1 MKKIFYVSGSLAAIL
16 LVLFLIGAID
26 FSESKRDKALSQGNR
41 LMESGR
47 YREALEA
54 YERGLEDHPR
64 DAELN
69 YNSGHALYSMGDYSG
84 AEKYYEA
91 SELPVPDRYLKMGNC
106 RLNQGDYGRA
116 AKYYM
121 QGILEFPQD
130 VPLKYNYEFAQEQ
143 IQQTEQQ
150 GDGEGEQGDGE
161 GGQDDGE
168 GEQGD
173 GEGEQDDGEG
183 GQDGGEGGQ
192 DDGEGE
198 QGDGEGEQDDG
209 QGEQQGIGEDDA
221 EAEQRQTRSVI
232 EHVLEAL
239 EKQEADSLKN
249 NRNRNHIYEE
259 GQYEW

>member
-173 GEGEQDDGEG
+173 GEGEQDDG
-183 GQDGGEGGQ
+183 
-192 DDGEGE
+192 
-198 QGDGEGEQDDG
+198 

>member
-84 AEKYYEA
+84 AEMYYEA

-183 GQDGGEGGQ
+183 GQD
-192 DDGEGE
+192 
-198 QGDGEGEQDDG
+198 DG

>member
-161 GGQDDGE
+161 G
-168 GEQGD
+168 
-173 GEGEQDDGEG
+173 
-183 GQDGGEGGQ
+183 
-192 DDGEGE
+192 
-198 QGDGEGEQDDG
+198 EQDDG